1 MIKNLVS
8 KVINMNAVLS
18 RASKYFFSFSVA
30 YYFGYAYFAMEK
42 LLVRA
47 QKSF

>member
-1 MIKNLVS
+1 MSL
-8 KVINMNAVLS
+8 VLS
-18 RASKYFFSFSVA
+18 RANEYFFNFSVV

-47 QKSF
+47 KKFFGNYSKYC

>member
-1 MIKNLVS
+1 M
-8 KVINMNAVLS
+8 NMNAALS
-18 RASKYFFSFSVA
+18 GAGKYFFSFSVA
-30 YYFGYAYFAMEK
+30 FYFGYAYFALEK